1 MSDGPY
7 DIFPYLP
14 SPLVKN
20 KSIYALPYY
29 PDYNEGKIFLP
40 FVYASYTIPQNIHWE
55 NDGSLPICISVLP
68 YIPHIPPF
76 WHVCMSVINGWCS
89 QFPLWNWTHAWSII
103 SSFFKLFHVKIVY
116 PTEALAYTTYTN
128 RDRPSNKERL
138 ISKHK
143 QCKYYWRYKQL
154 NENFK
159 VPSRFYDLDAHYR

>member
-1 MSDGPY
+1 MFHINYCTTSTRLPFACSIKVADWKRLPQFPVFSCPASRNPQIFSNFIVVSDGPY

-89 QFPLWNWTHAWSII
+89 QFPLWKSDTCLIHNIL
-103 SSFFKLFHVKIVY
+103 FF
-116 PTEALAYTTYTN
+116 
-128 RDRPSNKERL
+128 
-138 ISKHK
+138 
-143 QCKYYWRYKQL
+143 
-154 NENFK
+154 
-159 VPSRFYDLDAHYR
+159 